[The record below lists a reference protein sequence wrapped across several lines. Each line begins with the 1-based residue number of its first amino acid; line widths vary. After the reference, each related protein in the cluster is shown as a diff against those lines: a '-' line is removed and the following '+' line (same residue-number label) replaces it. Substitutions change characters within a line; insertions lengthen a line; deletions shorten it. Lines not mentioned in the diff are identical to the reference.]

1 MNEITIKVPDGDH
14 SQECII
20 CMEDISENL
29 IKNENCDCNFKYH
42 EKCYEKWLVYNNLT
56 PINIERDNEYIDY
69 RCILCRERIL
79 FNVKIDEWLDENS
92 EKFKELE
99 NMRDMTHVTIRNV
112 IIQAQARVR
121 RRRQLVR
128 RRRCCVC
135 ERYRYPF
142 IINITCCYNVT
153 IWNWDDVRV
162 IILIFIFLIVILIM
176 TFMILYASN
185 FGPR

>member
-1 MNEITIKVPDGDH
+1 MLK
-14 SQECII
+14 SQ
-20 CMEDISENL
+20 DT
-29 IKNENCDCNFKYH
+29 
-42 EKCYEKWLVYNNLT
+42 NLT
-56 PINIERDNEYIDY
+56 LKILRNLNYQLIALILQINFN
-69 RCILCRERIL
+69 IL
-79 FNVKIDEWLDENS
+79 FFIRHNS
-92 EKFKELE
+92 YYVSVNNYNSLPIRKGIIISLYKSLFLI
-99 NMRDMTHVTIRNV
+99 TFTIRNV